1 MLSVFPAHAPED
13 APFAQQLHAFL
24 EAGFDARL
32 FTADAAI
39 RPGDDLISAAE
50 MGLSADILIVI
61 LSPASS
67 PVRWVRERWEPIF
80 FEQAAES
87 NTRVAVIL
95 LEDCLFPRL
104 LSRKFKF
111 FDATKSRLKALRL
124 LKRWLWSIQLETSHV
139 TLQSPDLESVY
150 QELADQPGTLTVSGE
165 IASRFVGEAAGEFEA
180 VFWIPGHRRTLA
192 QIAGELGAQMG
203 MTLDGPLDENSPR
216 LRNMLSTRRC
226 LVVFDSPRVAVDS
239 IMAHGRTS
247 YLFTS
252 EPVRVE
258 PVDTSIAAARRLVA
272 DRRYPEAYDALRAL
286 LNEGVETEACA
297 RDLIWICEH
306 WGYIDEANSLRVH
319 LTASPLQQLRL
330 F

>member
-1 MLSVFPAHAPED
+1 LLSVFPAHAPED
-13 APFAQQLHAFL
+13 APFAQQLSSFL
-24 EAGFDARL
+24 QAGFDARI
-32 FTADAAI
+32 FTADGEI
-39 RPGDDLISAAE
+39 RPGEDIISSAE
-50 MGLSADILIVI
+50 TGLSADILVVI

-111 FDATKSRLKALRL
+111 FDATKSRIRAMRL

-165 IASRFVGEAAGEFEA
+165 VASRFVGEAAGEFEA
-180 VFWIPGHRRTLA
+180 VYWIPAHGRSLT
-192 QIAGELGAQMG
+192 QIAGELGAQIG
-203 MTLDGPLDENSPR
+203 MTLDGQLEENCRQLRER
-216 LRNMLSTRRC
+216 LAARRY
-226 LVVFDSPRVAVDS
+226 LVIFDAPQVPVDS
-239 IMAHGRTS
+239 VLSHGRTS
-247 YLFTS
+247 YLFTAD
-252 EPVRVE
+252 PVRVE
-258 PVDTSIAAARRLVA
+258 TSDTSLAAARRLVA
-272 DRRYPEAYDALRAL
+272 DRRYPEAYDALHVL
-286 LNEGVETEACA
+286 LSAGVEPETCA

-306 WGYIDEANSLRVH
+306 WGRIDEANTLRVH